1 MRRLTPFTLIWR
13 NFLYANQ
20 DGNANDPK
28 EFLTRMLLIQNSREE
43 ILEQMLKPKPD
54 LFVVGVAKEEIE
66 FQLENLEEMMQEF
79 SRYAKEYHF
88 YETMEL
94 LQKEVCEDL
103 QSAGTES
110 ELYIIAEEWNEYA
123 ANATR
128 VIQEM
133 PESPDFSVRQQDYL
147 IEQMM
152 ELQDLGGRENF
163 QQVKRQT
170 EQSRL
175 GNSQMKKNVR
185 GRKHDK
191 R

>member
-1 MRRLTPFTLIWR
+1 MRRLNPFTFIWR
-13 NFLYANQ
+13 NFLYANKNGQ
-20 DGNANDPK
+20 KNDS
-28 EFLTRMLLIQNSREE
+28 EDFLTRVSLIQDARDA
-43 ILEQMLKPKPD
+43 ILEQMIKPEPD
-54 LFVVGVAKEEIE
+54 LFLVGVAKEEIA
-66 FQLENLEEMMQEF
+66 FQLENLEEMLQEF

-88 YETMEL
+88 YESMEL

-123 ANATR
+123 ANATK

-133 PESPDFSVRQQDYL
+133 PESPGFSVRQQDYL

-163 QQVKRQT
+163 QQVKKQA
-170 EQSRL
+170 EQLRL

>member
-28 EFLTRMLLIQNSREE
+28 EFLTRMSLIQNSREE

-66 FQLENLEEMMQEF
+66 FQLENLEEMLQEF

-88 YETMEL
+88 YESMEL

-123 ANATR
+123 ANATK

-133 PESPDFSVRQQDYL
+133 PESLGFSVRQQDYL

-170 EQSRL
+170 EQLRL